1 MSEEEIIEKTKSFV
15 KEKCQNED
23 SSHDWWHIQRV
34 YRNGMLINKEEKANN
49 FVVAMI
55 TLLHDVYDHKFF
67 DGDIEE
73 KLEETLKELG
83 IYNYMENINNY
94 MFRCFYIFM
103 LLF

>member
-73 KLEETLKELG
+73 KFKR
-83 IYNYMENINNY
+83 IRNI
-94 MFRCFYIFM
+94 
-103 LLF
+103 

>member
-1 MSEEEIIEKTKSFV
+1 MKIAVMTGGIFKEFTEMVCLLIKRRKLII
-15 KEKCQNED
+15 
-23 SSHDWWHIQRV
+23 
-34 YRNGMLINKEEKANN
+34 

-83 IYNYMENINNY
+83 IYNYMEEK
-94 MFRCFYIFM
+94 
-103 LLF
+103 